1 MNTFQNLL
9 IASLMIA
16 STSTIAADEAPA
28 IQAPAPAVDTTWALA
43 QIEAQ
48 VDADIAVQVSPLTA
62 QASKEGNTWTYRQL
76 INGQE
81 IEIQITEL
89 AMASAKKV
97 AKRAVEVAMNM
108 AGF

>member
-1 MNTFQNLL
+1 MNTFKNLL

-16 STSTIAADEAPA
+16 STSTIAADEVPTV
-28 IQAPAPAVDTTWALA
+28 QAPVPVVDTTWALA

-48 VDADIAVQVSPLTA
+48 VDADIAVQVAPLTA

-89 AMASAKKV
+89 AVASAKKV